1 MTGVQTC
8 ALPICSGTPGDL
20 YIHVLTETPVNL
32 SSKQKDLLRQ
42 FDASLKEGGEKHSPK
57 TEGIF
62 EQMKN
67 FFKK

>member
-1 MTGVQTC
+1 M
-8 ALPICSGTPGDL
+8 LFRSPGDL